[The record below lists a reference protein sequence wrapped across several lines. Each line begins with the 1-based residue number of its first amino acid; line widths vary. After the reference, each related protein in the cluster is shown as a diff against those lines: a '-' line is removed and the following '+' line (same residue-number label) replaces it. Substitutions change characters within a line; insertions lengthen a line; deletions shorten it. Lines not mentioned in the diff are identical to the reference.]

1 MRNYN
6 HICFTASIILC
17 VLFFSHNANAQ
28 KDYLA
33 SQYNFNALMLNP
45 AYAGA
50 HSYLQTSAMYR
61 NQWSIE
67 GAPTSQV
74 LCADGL
80 IPKSP
85 VGVGLLITSDK
96 IGVVTERTI
105 SADVSYHLRT
115 HLGKLSFGLRA
126 GHVGYSAAL
135 NELIYWDTNDP
146 VYNTGNPKEGFMT
159 LGFGAFFKA
168 THGKWF
174 GGISMP
180 SYFARDNNLRS
191 SPDERF
197 YKRHYY
203 AYGGGIISIDNGFV
217 LKPSVLIRY
226 METSPVLVDINLHA
240 LFYEQG
246 PDGVQIWLGAGF
258 RTSSTYLL
266 SIEAKL
272 PYNLRLGYSYDF
284 AGKSLNQYLGS
295 THEIQLGFNFGG
307 STTII
312 QNPRYF

>member
-1 MRNYN
+1 MRNHNY
-6 HICFTASIILC
+6 ICIITSIVIAAL
-17 VLFFSHNANAQ
+17 VISNDVNAQ
-28 KDYLA
+28 RDYLA

-50 HSYLQTSAMYR
+50 HPYFQASAMYR

-67 GAPTSQV
+67 GAPTAQV

-96 IGVVTERTI
+96 IGIVTERTI
-105 SADVSYHLRT
+105 AADVSYHLRT

-135 NELIYWDTNDP
+135 TDLTYWDLQDE
-146 VYNTGNPKEGFMT
+146 VYNSANPKEGFMT

-168 THGKWF
+168 RHGNWF

-180 SYFARDNNLRS
+180 SYFARDNNLRP

-197 YKRHYY
+197 YKRHFY
-203 AYGGGIISIDNGFV
+203 AYGGGIISVDKGFV
-217 LKPSVLIRY
+217 LKPSVLIRH
-226 METSPVLVDINLHA
+226 MEASPILVDLNLHA
-240 LFYEQG
+240 LFFEQG
-246 PDGVQIWLGAGF
+246 PDGVQVWIGAGY

-272 PYNLRLGYSYDF
+272 HYNLRLGYSYDF
-284 AGKSLNQYLGS
+284 AGRNLNQYLGS

-307 STTII
+307 STTLI